1 MIAGHTKEKEH
12 GGRKICKNNVRIT
25 SGRYKGCIGE
35 IVYKYEHFKGFY
47 LVKILYNPNK
57 DVHEWNPSKE
67 TVLTENSLVMISPE
81 EVNSIMNQLKE
92 KEGNERRKISMEF

>member
-1 MIAGHTKEKEH
+1 MGEEKY
-12 GGRKICKNNVRIT
+12 VRIT

-57 DVHEWNPSKE
+57 DIHEWNPSKE
-67 TVLTENSLVMISPE
+67 TVLTENNLEEISSE
-81 EVNSIMNQLKE
+81 EVSLIIKQLDK
-92 KEGNERRKISMEF
+92 RKQ

>member
-1 MIAGHTKEKEH
+1 MGEEKY
-12 GGRKICKNNVRIT
+12 VRIT

-57 DVHEWNPSKE
+57 DIHELNTSK
-67 TVLTENSLVMISPE
+67 VLTENSLVMISPE

-92 KEGNERRKISMEF
+92 KRR